1 MVYKIYISS
10 RDDND
15 EYLVA
20 TQRALFSINEIAISA
35 AMTDDIPVLG
45 EKRQAAARMMIREAR
60 VFVGLYDANYGS
72 VPEGETRS
80 HEELEYQYAI
90 DMNKSMLI
98 FVMDDAIH
106 NADDRQKQFLEH
118 IMKNHV
124 VTTFSDAEDLAAKI
138 KVALASYRETEKH
151 RRTLRPPVSSFRES
165 LPSLPGQPSQEQEQE
180 SEEDFEEQVA
190 RAIEIAESNLEQIVR
205 RALELHDAQRQVV
218 NEPGEDYDNKI
229 TVQPLWGEPIRRS
242 QFQSDIFMVMPFRE
256 KYNAV
261 FEQVIRPVAAGLNLT
276 IKRGDEFT
284 STRGSIMQE
293 VWAALNA
300 CKLVIVETTEIN
312 ANVYYELGIAHTLGK
327 PVILITQ
334 TKEVEE
340 LPFDVRHLRFLV
352 YEDTADG
359 MKALDAMLKKSIIW
373 LMNDIQE
380 QLPEE

>member
-165 LPSLPGQPSQEQEQE
+165 LPSLPGQPSQEQEQRA
-180 SEEDFEEQVA
+180 SPDSVVPTCHIEDVGT
-190 RAIEIAESNLEQIVR
+190 RAD
-205 RALELHDAQRQVV
+205 RALVFNTMLNVV
-218 NEPGEDYDNKI
+218 ATAWHTRHPVPDS
-229 TVQPLWGEPIRRS
+229 VLSLLRA
-242 QFQSDIFMVMPFRE
+242 
-256 KYNAV
+256 AV
-261 FEQVIRPVAAGLNLT
+261 E
-276 IKRGDEFT
+276 
-284 STRGSIMQE
+284 
-293 VWAALNA
+293 A
-300 CKLVIVETTEIN
+300 CVP
-312 ANVYYELGIAHTLGK
+312 A
-327 PVILITQ
+327 P
-334 TKEVEE
+334 
-340 LPFDVRHLRFLV
+340 
-352 YEDTADG
+352 ADSR
-359 MKALDAMLKKSIIW
+359 DQ
-373 LMNDIQE
+373 LM
-380 QLPEE
+380 